1 MPFKATYVSVWNRSL
16 EPGVTAPASSVL
28 MIRLELIRARIE
40 PGFPF
45 PGSKRSP
52 IWAPF

>member
-1 MPFKATYVSVWNRSL
+1 MSFGVTYIPEGNRSL
-16 EPGVTAPASSVL
+16 QPGVTAPASSVL

-40 PGFPF
+40 PGLPF

-52 IWAPF
+52 IRAPF